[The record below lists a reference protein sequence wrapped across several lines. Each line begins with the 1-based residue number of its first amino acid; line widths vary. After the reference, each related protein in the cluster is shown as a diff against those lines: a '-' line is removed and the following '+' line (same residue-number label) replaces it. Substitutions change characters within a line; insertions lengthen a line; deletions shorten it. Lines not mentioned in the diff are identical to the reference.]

1 MQLDAGRAAVTGAIA
16 PLNDFNLWVRDSFLV
31 IVLLV
36 LGAILLTRLA
46 GWVRDK
52 IMAHIDAR
60 ATETDEL
67 VRSEGAKHRQV
78 VAQVVTW
85 SALAVIYVVTAV
97 RIVQELGVPL
107 AGLVAP
113 AALLS
118 AALGFGLQRF
128 VQDIGAGFFI
138 TGERQ
143 YGFGDVVT
151 IATAGVTQP
160 VTGTVEDVTLR
171 VTRLRTVSGEV
182 ITTPNGQIIQV
193 TNLSRDWARAVI
205 DVPVPAAVDVSHV
218 TDILRQ
224 VGEEAYS
231 DDRLRKMMLD
241 PPTVMSTRSRCAW
254 WRGRS
259 RAFSSRSA
267 ASSGRG
273 SPRPSAVKASSS
285 PPSSTPAAPPGAPH
299 ELQGQAP
306 PHVDP
311 GADRAVHRR
320 VCPLPVGARTPGHG
334 IARAGPQPNG
344 DAPARTNANPHPH
357 AAAYEPFAHAVA
369 DQPVTVPDAVRAGR
383 LAVDGIA
390 ASERAGISRAVG
402 DVGPAVRPAG

>member
-1 MQLDAGRAAVTGAIA
+1 VTGAIA
-16 PLNDFNLWVRDSFLV
+16 PLNDVSQWARGDLLE

-46 GWVRDK
+46 VWLRDK
-52 IMAHIDAR
+52 IMAQINAR
-60 ATETDEL
+60 ANEADEL
-67 VRSEGAKHRQV
+67 VRSEAAKHRV
-78 VAQVVTW
+78 IVAQVVTW

-97 RIVQELGVPL
+97 LVVERLGVPL

-151 IATAGVTQP
+151 IAASGVGQP

-205 DVPVPAAVDVSHV
+205 DVPVPSAVDVNRV
-218 TDILRQ
+218 TEMLRR

-241 PPTVMSTRSRCAW
+241 PPTVMGVEKIEVDTFSVRMVARTLPGIQFEV
-254 WRGRS
+254 GREL
-259 RAFSSRSA
+259 RARVALAF
-267 ASSGRG
+267 
-273 SPRPSAVKASSS
+273 
-285 PPSSTPAAPPGAPH
+285 
-299 ELQGQAP
+299 
-306 PHVDP
+306 
-311 GADRAVHRR
+311 RR
-320 VCPLPVGARTPGHG
+320 EGINVGAELDTGSATG
-334 IARAGPQPNG
+334 G
-344 DAPARTNANPHPH
+344 
-357 AAAYEPFAHAVA
+357 
-369 DQPVTVPDAVRAGR
+369 
-383 LAVDGIA
+383 
-390 ASERAGISRAVG
+390 AS
-402 DVGPAVRPAG
+402 